1 VYDPNKN
8 DTSTITLE
16 ATRGAF
22 RFATGRQNKGQHKI
36 KTPYGTI
43 GVRG

>member
-1 VYDPNKN
+1 MIQ
-8 DTSTITLE
+8 TITLE